1 MSRFPLRPF
10 GALAAVALLA
20 VAFLG
25 LRAAPAG
32 AEESDCD
39 RADMEVTCRVTSK
52 VVLVGDPFQVV
63 ATVRNTGDVP
73 LAEVLL
79 AMTGRE
85 GIQHVGGE
93 LKVMIEKL
101 EPGESRSLTASFVSV
116 NVGERRVDASAR
128 EKRNWAAAGCF
139 CGVLIKGLPALQL
152 EMIDLD
158 IQRERKGIFE
168 LGEEFIYQL
177 VVENDMGT
185 ALTPELRVVWT
196 LPEDLEF
203 VRGVGDRGA
212 TVTGSGQSAESSAF
226 SLRPDQK
233 QSFELVVKVVRV
245 PDRNL
250 VQTRASVVTAE
261 GGQELATE
269 TESTTLRQATPK

>member
-1 MSRFPLRPF
+1 MSRYLRPIF
-10 GALAAVALLA
+10 PILACTALALFAALP
-20 VAFLG
+20 V
-25 LRAAPAG
+25 G
-32 AEESDCD
+32 ADEGDCE
-39 RADMEVTCRVTSK
+39 RADLEVTCRVTSK

-85 GIQHVGGE
+85 GIQHVGGD

-101 EPGESRSLTASFVSV
+101 EPGESRSLTASFVSN

-152 EMIDLD
+152 EMIDVD
-158 IQRERKGIFE
+158 AQRERKGIFE
-168 LGEEFIYQL
+168 MGEEFIYTL
-177 VVENDMGT
+177 IVENDVGT

-196 LPEDLEF
+196 LPPELQF

-233 QSFELVVKVVRV
+233 QSFELSVKVVGV

-250 VQTRASVVTAE
+250 VQTRASVVTAA

-269 TESTTLRQATPK
+269 TESTTLKQATPK